1 MGFELIIILSSIS
14 TILIFLQ
21 QPRRGW
27 RAVSGSLLCLFAIG
41 WFVPDCE
48 PLLNIG
54 VFWWFGFLLLPLQG
68 ITWVDRLV
76 QREQFRSAER
86 WMQAIRWLHPW
97 DGWWHYPEMLQALSL
112 AQSGQLYAAK
122 QRLHPYRAGRNAIER
137 MAIVMLYRMDSQW
150 QGLIDW
156 VQSQPEHSAIRHDPN
171 VQLIYLRA
179 FGEIGQPEI
188 LIQQFQSI
196 EPALRQGGN
205 PGCLQTARLYA
216 LAFAGQPETVSWLLH
231 QNLPTM
237 SAELKQYWIGTA
249 HWMAGATRQA
259 KQTFEQMDSP
269 VSEGMRG
276 AIADRLARPAP
287 NLQQQL
293 SLESRR
299 WIGRLQ
305 SWIIQESQYSMNPR
319 TSWAKTPV
327 TYSLILINVLIGAFF
342 AAINIVHRLLLIYY
356 DQIDLTVMA
365 IVLPL
370 LQRLEPWY
378 DMGVLQ
384 PLSFMAGQ
392 WWQIITAAFLH
403 AGWFHLAANMLGL
416 YVLGGVVEPMLGRV
430 RFAIGYLIAGIGSMA
445 IVTVLSLQNLIR
457 ETAVVGASGAIMGIL
472 GMMAAIFW
480 QRWRDRGEAMAAQRL
495 KSVAMI
501 ILFQTLFDAI
511 TPQVS
516 MAGHLSGAMLGLLV
530 GSWLVKTMPA
540 EA

>member
-21 QPRRGW
+21 QTRRGW
-27 RAVSGSLLCLFAIG
+27 RAVSGSLLCLFTIG

-76 QREQFRSAER
+76 QREQFRAAER

-97 DGWWHYPEMLQALSL
+97 DGWWHYPEMLQALAL

-122 QRLHPYRAGRNAIER
+122 QMLYPYRAGRNALER
-137 MAIVMLYRMDSQW
+137 MAIMMLYRMDGQW

-171 VQLIYLRA
+171 VQLSYLRA
-179 FGEIGQPEI
+179 LGEIGQPET
-188 LIQQFQSI
+188 LIQQFQPI
-196 EPALRQGGN
+196 EQALRQGGN
-205 PGCLQTARLYA
+205 PGFLQTARLYA

-249 HWMAGATRQA
+249 HWMAGAKRQA
-259 KQTFEQMDSP
+259 QQTFEQMDSP

-305 SWIIQESQYSMNPR
+305 SWIIQESQYSMNPL
-319 TSWAKTPV
+319 TSWVKTPV
-327 TYSLILINVLIGAFF
+327 TYSLILINVLIGSFF
-342 AAINIVHRLLLIYY
+342 AAIHVAIQLLSVYY
-356 DQIDLTVMA
+356 NQIDRNVIE
-365 IVLPL
+365 IVLPPL
-370 LQRLEPWY
+370 LRMEPWY

-384 PLSFMAGQ
+384 PLAFMAGQ

-445 IVTVLSLQNLIR
+445 IVTALSLHDLIR

-472 GMMAAIFW
+472 GMMGAIFW

-501 ILFQTLFDAI
+501 ILFQTLFDAM

-516 MAGHLSGAMLGLLV
+516 MAGHLSGAMLGFLIGSVLV
-530 GSWLVKTMPA
+530 HKTMA
-540 EA
+540 KA